1 MKKALKDHL
10 GDFVAIL
17 ALTVLAIGVGGYIL
31 ANQRLRF
38 PLIEDKPYV
47 VKVQFDDAQA
57 VQPGQGQTVRTAG
70 VEIGQIGK
78 VSLKDGKA
86 LVEMQLEPKYKNY
99 IKRDATALL
108 RSKTGLKDMFIEMN
122 PGTGKAIPYGGT
134 IASANTAP
142 DIDPDEI
149 LAALDTDT
157 RSYLKLL
164 ISGAGKGLKGRG
176 NDLQETNA
184 RLGPTTRDLGRVNTA
199 VARRKRDLSH
209 LINRYGLL
217 TAELGKKDRDIL
229 RLVRSSNAVF
239 ESLAAEDN
247 NVAGTVKRLPGAL
260 RTTQAT
266 LSKVDTFGQRLRPAL
281 QALRAPFRQLDPAN
295 KAVLPLVKEA
305 TPEIRDQIRPFTRIA
320 APYTRDLGLASRDL
334 TKASPDLTISFAK
347 LNRLFNIGAYNP
359 GGAQGLTGDAT
370 TDRNRQE
377 GFLYWLAWAGT
388 NGNSL
393 FNTADASGPLRRVTF
408 GGLGCDTLKL
418 GLATTGAPDPGGLL
432 GTTIDTLGQ
441 AGVCT
446 P

>member
-17 ALTVLAIGVGGYIL
+17 ALVVFAAGVGSYIL

-47 VKVQFDDAQA
+47 IKVALEDAQA

-78 VSLKDGKA
+78 VTLKNGKA
-86 LVEMQLEPKYKNY
+86 LVEMQLEPKYKGY

-108 RSKTGLKDMFIEMN
+108 RTKTGLKDMFIEVD
-122 PGTGKAIPYGGT
+122 PGTGKSIAQGGT
-134 IASANTAP
+134 IPASNTAP
-142 DIDPDEI
+142 DTDPDEI

-164 ISGAGKGLKGRG
+164 VSGAGKGLKGRG
-176 NDLQETNA
+176 SDLQETMA
-184 RLGPTTRDLGRVNTA
+184 RLGPTQRDLGRVNTA
-199 VARRKRDLSH
+199 IARRKSNLKR

-217 TAELGKKDRDIL
+217 TTELGTKDREIV

-247 NVAGTVKRLPGAL
+247 NIAGTVSKLPRAL

-266 LSKVDTFGQRLRPAL
+266 LSKVDTFGQRLGPSL
-281 QALRAPFRQLDPAN
+281 QALRPPIRQLDTAN

-305 TPEIRDQIRPFTRIA
+305 TPELRDQIRPFARIA
-320 APYTRDLGLASRDL
+320 TPYTRDLGQASRDL
-334 TKASPDLTISFAK
+334 TKASPDLTVSLNK

-359 GGAQGLTGDAT
+359 GGAQGLTGDPT
-370 TDRNRQE
+370 VDRNRQE
-377 GFLYWLAWAGT
+377 GYLYWLAWAAQNT
-388 NGNSL
+388 NSL
-393 FNTADASGPLRRVTF
+393 FSTADASGPLRRITL
-408 GGLGCDTLKL
+408 GGLNCGTLTAL
-418 GLATTGAPDPGGLL
+418 VTANALPDPAKLL
-432 GTTIDTLGQ
+432 ATTIDTLGK